1 MHAMPP
7 SSPSNPVPRQIPSGI
22 HAARDYELA
31 ARQCIPAA
39 TYAYLAGGSGEDLTL
54 DANRRAYADWA
65 IYPRLLRDLRL
76 GHSRLRLQGQE
87 LAHPILLAPLAYQQ
101 LVHPGAELETARAAA
116 AAGAGLLCSSLSSYS
131 LEQIAEVAGAQRW
144 FQLYLQPRREHSL
157 DLLRRAEAA
166 GYQAIV
172 LTLDAAVQLPSR
184 RALDAGFRL
193 PADCVAGNL
202 RGYPPAPA
210 TCLAA
215 GQSRVFQ
222 GLMAEAPR
230 WADLDWLLAES
241 RLPVWVKGVLH
252 PEDARALQTRG
263 VAGLVVSNHGG
274 RTLDGAPASLR
285 ALPAV
290 RAAVGQGY
298 PLLFDGGIRS
308 GSEVF
313 KALALGADAVLIG
326 RLQVYA
332 LAVAGALGVAHLIKL
347 LHEELEVCMAMAGC
361 ASLAEIGPACL
372 CPVAA
377 GATGDS
383 TEAAC

>member
-7 SSPSNPVPRQIPSGI
+7 SSSAQPVPRSIPPGI

-31 ARQCIPAA
+31 ARQCIPAP
-39 TYAYLAGGSGEDLTL
+39 TYAYLAGGAGEDVTL
-54 DANRRAYADWA
+54 QANRAAYADWA
-65 IYPRLLRDLRL
+65 IYPRLLRDLRA
-76 GHSRLRLQGQE
+76 GQCRLALQDQVFS
-87 LAHPILLAPLAYQQ
+87 HPILLAPLAYQQ
-101 LVHPGAELETARAAA
+101 LVHPGGELETARAAA
-116 AAGAGLLCSSLSSYS
+116 AAGAGLLCSSLSSCR

-144 FQLYLQPRREHSL
+144 FQLYLQARREDSL

-172 LTLDAAVQLPSR
+172 LTLDAAVQQPSR
-184 RALDAGFRL
+184 RALEAGFRL
-193 PADCVAGNL
+193 PADCVAANL
-202 RGYPPAPA
+202 GGYALPAA
-210 TCLAA
+210 VGLAS
-215 GQSRVFQ
+215 GQSRIFQ
-222 GLMAEAPR
+222 GLMNEAPR

-252 PEDARALQTRG
+252 PEDAAALKARG

-274 RTLDGAPASLR
+274 RSLDGAPASLR

-290 RAAVGQGY
+290 RAAVGPDY

-308 GSEVF
+308 GGDVF

-326 RLQVYA
+326 RLQIYA

-347 LHEELEVCMAMAGC
+347 LREELEVCMAMAGC

-377 GATGDS
+377 GAVGNF